1 MCVCWTEES
10 EVHLQADSLPLAQSW
25 HRGQLSTAACLVSLL
40 PLHWGNRTGTKR
52 VIPERCARYEEAS
65 SSGEE
70 NWAESLCGS
79 RMGLNS
85 LRWRIT
91 RACKSGSYKSAR

>member
-10 EVHLQADSLPLAQSW
+10 EVHLQADCPSLLLKVGIGVSLAPLPTCFLFC
-25 HRGQLSTAACLVSLL
+25 LSTGETA
-40 PLHWGNRTGTKR
+40 GTKR
-52 VIPERCARYEEAS
+52 VIPERCAPYEEAS

-85 LRWRIT
+85 LLWKIT
-91 RACKSGSYKSAR
+91 RACKSGSYKSEC